1 MKNQFFQF
9 EQPKT
14 LKAVRKAV
22 IRSGF
27 TLSVSEDNYVEA
39 VCGDGLLFSRY
50 VLSVSVTHTE
60 TGFIKVSA
68 ECKLTRKGV
77 IGTTATEQF
86 EEELLDKVTRTLTA
100 RASNFFTQEP
110 VQVAA

>member
-68 ECKLTRKGV
+68 ECKLSRKGV
-77 IGTTATEQF
+77 IG
-86 EEELLDKVTRTLTA
+86 EELLDKVTRTLTA

-110 VQVAA
+110 VLVAA